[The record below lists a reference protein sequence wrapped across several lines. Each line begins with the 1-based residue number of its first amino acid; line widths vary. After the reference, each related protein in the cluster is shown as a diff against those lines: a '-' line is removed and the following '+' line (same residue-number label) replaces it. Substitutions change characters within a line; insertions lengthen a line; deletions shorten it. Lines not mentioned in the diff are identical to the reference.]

1 MLCNKFISN
10 LILSLF
16 VIILIIYILLPI
28 YWLFITSFKIPIEYW
43 TKTPTLFP
51 SKFTLEHYYEIF
63 NKGFLLNI
71 SNTIFVCIIASLI
84 AILVGLPAS
93 YSLSRLKI
101 ANLFKNG
108 ILTWILI
115 SRIIPPVVIVLPL
128 YTTFKVFGLTNNLLG
143 LSIAYEVYVL
153 PFAIWTLIG
162 FFKTIPKEIEEAA
175 LVDGANRITILIKIL
190 VPTILPGIIAVL
202 IMGILTIWNEFLF
215 AYVFLSESSK
225 LTLPVVIAGLVTSEY
240 GEIWGQ
246 LAAAGL
252 ISSVPMLLFTVYLQ
266 KYLILGFTTR
276 EVGKM

>member
-1 MLCNKFISN
+1 MLRSKFISN
-10 LILSLF
+10 LILSLI

-71 SNTIFVCIIASLI
+71 FNTIFVCITASSI

-93 YSLSRLKI
+93 YSLTRLKI

-115 SRIIPPVVIVLPL
+115 SRIIPPVVIVIPL

-153 PFAIWTLIG
+153 PFAIWTLMG

-276 EVGKM
+276 EIGKM

>member
-1 MLCNKFISN
+1 MSPKKFISN
-10 LILSLF
+10 LFLSLST
-16 VIILIIYILLPI
+16 ILLLVYTLLPI

-63 NKGFLLNI
+63 KKGFLLNI
-71 SNTIFVCIIASLI
+71 SNTVFVCVSASLI
-84 AILVGLPAS
+84 AIIVGLPAS

-101 ANLFKNG
+101 ANILKNG
-108 ILTWILI
+108 MLTWILI

-128 YTTFKVFGLTNNLLG
+128 YTTFKIFGLTNNLLG
-143 LSIAYEVYVL
+143 LSIAYEIYVL
-153 PFAIWTLIG
+153 PFTIWALIG
-162 FFKTIPKEIEEAA
+162 FFKNIPKEVEEAA
-175 LVDGANRITILIKIL
+175 LVDGASRITILIRIFT
-190 VPTILPGIIAVL
+190 PIILPGIVAIL

-240 GEIWGQ
+240 GEMWGQ

-252 ISSVPMLLFTVYLQ
+252 ISSIPMLLFTGYLQ
-266 KYLILGFTTR
+266 KYLVLGFATR
-276 EVGKM
+276 EIGKI

>member
-1 MLCNKFISN
+1 MLRSKFISN
-10 LILSLF
+10 LILSLI

-71 SNTIFVCIIASLI
+71 FNTIFVCITASSI

-108 ILTWILI
+108 MLTWILI
-115 SRIIPPVVIVLPL
+115 SRIIPPVVIVIPL

-153 PFAIWTLIG
+153 PFAIWTLMG

-276 EVGKM
+276 EIGKM

>member
-1 MLCNKFISN
+1 MLCSKFISN
-10 LILSLF
+10 LILSLI

-71 SNTIFVCIIASLI
+71 FNTIFVCITASSI

-108 ILTWILI
+108 MLTWILI
-115 SRIIPPVVIVLPL
+115 SRIIPPVVIVIPL

-153 PFAIWTLIG
+153 PFAIWTLMG

-276 EVGKM
+276 EIGKM